1 MIYKFRLVSDEADNF
16 KREISIDADATFL
29 DLRNAICDSVGY
41 DKNQMSSF
49 FLCDNNWE
57 KEREITLEDMGM
69 ESSDVDV
76 YLMED
81 CQLID
86 QIEDEGQRLM
96 FVFDYMTD
104 RAFFIEL
111 KKIEPMKTL
120 KDPVCT
126 LALGAPPPQFV
137 DLKEFEEKIDTI
149 STKDAGIDLDED
161 LYGDD
166 AYNDEDLE
174 NLSDDTELY

>member
-1 MIYKFRLVSDEADNF
+1 
-16 KREISIDADATFL
+16 
-29 DLRNAICDSVGY
+29 
-41 DKNQMSSF
+41 
-49 FLCDNNWE
+49 
-57 KEREITLEDMGM
+57 MGM
-69 ESSDVDV
+69 DSSDVDV

-86 QIEDEGQRLM
+86 HLEDEGQRLM

-126 LALGAPPPQFV
+126 LAMGTPPPQFV

-149 STKDAGIDLDED
+149 STKDAGIDLDDD